1 MTNKKFGRVGD
12 TALVGSGTYA
22 ENATCAVSCTGHG
35 EYFMLGV
42 TAYDVAARMK
52 YKGLSLELAA
62 AEAIEHLTRIGGEG
76 GLIAVDALGNV
87 TLPFN
92 SEGMYRGWIT
102 AADDVSNVEI
112 YL

>member
-12 TALVGSGTYA
+12 TAIIGAGTYA
-22 ENATCAVSCTGHG
+22 DDSCAVSCTGHG

-52 YKGLSLELAA
+52 YRGLSLLEAA
-62 AEAIEHLTRIGGEG
+62 SETIDHLTKINGEG
-76 GLIAVDALGNV
+76 GLIAVDSLGNV

-92 SEGMYRGWIT
+92 SDGMYRGSIHP
-102 AADDVSNVEI
+102 DGVMNIEI
-112 YL
+112 YR